1 MTAVTA
7 TDQGADYDLRR
18 RLLLCRGSGSGDHDA
33 GLYDNDDIGTDDGA
47 DSRSSGTIG
56 SGEALSVVPRT
67 DAEAEAEAARIR
79 DVMMQQPSV
88 GRVQLWGADAMSLIV
103 AHRPAAAAVHGV
115 TFLTVLR
122 TALISHAASPNV
134 ISAVF
139 LAVARICYARPDLL
153 FGSAVLRFVPA
164 VNSGLLS
171 FPQVPDLVA
180 NAVTATRI
188 LLACPENQALALAVG
203 LLDTL
208 SRCDDSYARA
218 ILDGFGFRPPPAP
231 PYQPPL
237 PPPPP
242 LPTVPQQ
249 PPPLQAAAQRPVL
262 HDVQQAYDSEHWCFY
277 EAADSR
283 TRERIDREE
292 ERMLPPPDAQA
303 DAHLPLRFRVLLC
316 DRIECR
322 ETKRL
327 LLERADELSRT
338 PCDSPDHAKQS
349 RWLRLAM
356 NLPYA
361 RVVTHPVHAGSPPP
375 DIAAFLHAARRDM
388 DAAVHQNLRAK
399 QAIIRILAR
408 IVTNPRGKGAAIGLF
423 GPPGCGKTALARA
436 GFAAGLH
443 TPIRILPL
451 GGVSDPVHLVG
462 HSHTYLDSSCGALAD
477 ALISC
482 GVSNPVIVLD
492 ELDKVG
498 DGPGGRACIDALI
511 HATDPAHND
520 AFSDAYFAGVPI
532 DLSRCVLV
540 FTYNDPAAVNP
551 VLLDRLEQIE
561 IPGYAPDDKARILR
575 THLLPRCAANYG
587 VALRDVELTPG
598 AERAFAAGAADP
610 GMRSIERALDEAF
623 GAAHIRNLI
632 DGATAPRVRIDAA
645 AATAAL
651 RLATDAKA
659 GGSRSRPESMYT

>member
-1 MTAVTA
+1 MTAHQA
-7 TDQGADYDLRR
+7 ADHDLRR
-18 RLLLCRGSGSGDHDA
+18 RLLLRRGGGDQEDA
-33 GLYDNDDIGTDDGA
+33 DGA
-47 DSRSSGTIG
+47 EYRSSTIG
-56 SGEALSVVPRT
+56 SGE
-67 DAEAEAEAARIR
+67 DAQAAAEAARIR
-79 DVMMQQPSV
+79 DVMMQQPSA

-103 AHRPAAAAVHGV
+103 AHRPAAAAAHGV
-115 TFLTVLR
+115 TFLAVLR

-171 FPQVPDLVA
+171 FPQVPELVA
-180 NAVTATRI
+180 NAVTATRV

-208 SRCDDSYARA
+208 SRCDDSYARS

-231 PYQPPL
+231 PYQQ

-242 LPTVPQQ
+242 PPMA
-249 PPPLQAAAQRPVL
+249 PPPPPPPMAPPPEAAAQRPVL

-303 DAHLPLRFRVLLC
+303 DARLPLRFRVLLSE
-316 DRIECR
+316 RIECR

-327 LLERADELSRT
+327 LLGRADEMSRT
-338 PCDSPDHAKQS
+338 PCDGPDHAKQS

-356 NLPYA
+356 DLPYA
-361 RVVTHPVHAGSPPP
+361 RVVTHPVHAGSQPA

-388 DAAVHQNLRAK
+388 DAAVHQNTRAK
-399 QAIIRILAR
+399 HAIIRILAR

-443 TPIRILPL
+443 TPIRIIPL

-462 HSHTYLDSSCGALAD
+462 HSHTYVDSSCGALAN

-498 DGPGGRACIDALI
+498 DGPGGRACVDALI

-632 DGATAPRVRIDAA
+632 DGAVAPRVRIDAA